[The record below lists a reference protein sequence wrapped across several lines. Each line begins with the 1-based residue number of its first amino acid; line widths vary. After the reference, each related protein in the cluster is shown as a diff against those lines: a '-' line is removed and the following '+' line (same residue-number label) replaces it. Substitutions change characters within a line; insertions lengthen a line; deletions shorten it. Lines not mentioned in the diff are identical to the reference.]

1 MVNNRLIQR
10 LTDEKVAGYIFILPF
25 AIGFLAFLCFPMLMS
40 LVFSFTKYNILSS
53 PSFIGFENYKTMF
66 TSDKLFWQSFWVT
79 IKYVI
84 FSVPL
89 RLVMALLV
97 AMLLVRKSKASGFF
111 RAIFYLP
118 SIIGSSVA
126 VAILWKRLFASNG
139 VINGLLGTIGIESN
153 IAWLGRVDTALW
165 TLIILAVWQFGSS
178 MLIFLAGL
186 KQIPV
191 YLYEAATVDGI
202 SKWKK
207 FTKITL
213 PMLTPTIFFNLINQ
227 LINGFMA
234 FTQSFIITEGKPLNS
249 TLFYVVYMYQ
259 NSFKYNKLGYGC
271 AMAWFMV
278 IVVGTLTA
286 IIFLSQKK
294 WVYYE
299 AE

>member
-1 MVNNRLIQR
+1 MVNNRLIQK

-53 PSFIGFENYKTMF
+53 PSFIGFENYMTMF
-66 TSDKLFWQSFWVT
+66 TGDKLFWQSFWVT

-84 FSVPL
+84 FSVPM
-89 RLVMALLV
+89 RLIMALLV
-97 AMLLVRKSKASGFF
+97 AMLLVRKSKASGFY
-111 RAIFYLP
+111 RAVFYLP

-139 VINGLLGTIGIESN
+139 VINGLLGNIGIECN

-207 FTKITL
+207 FTRITL

-259 NSFKYNKLGYGC
+259 SSFKYNKLGYGC

-286 IIFLSQKK
+286 ILFLTQKK

>member
-1 MVNNRLIQR
+1 MSFKTITRKLA
-10 LTDEKVAGYIFILPF
+10 DEKVAGYVFILPF
-25 AIGFLAFLCFPMLMS
+25 AIGFIAFLCFPMLMS
-40 LVFSFTKYNILSS
+40 LVFSFTKYNILTA
-53 PSFIGFENYKTMF
+53 PSFIGLDNYKTMF
-66 TSDKLFWQSFWVT
+66 TNDELFWKSFWVT
-79 IKYVI
+79 IKYVV

-89 RLVMALLV
+89 RLIMALVV
-97 AMLLVRKSKASGFF
+97 AMLLARKSKASGFF
-111 RAIFYLP
+111 RAVFYLP

-139 VINGLLGTIGIESN
+139 VINGLLGLIGIETN
-153 IAWLGRVDTALW
+153 IAWLGRVDTAIW

-202 SKWKK
+202 SWWKK

-234 FTQSFIITEGKPLNS
+234 FTQSYIITEGKPLNS

-286 IIFLSQKK
+286 ILFLSQKK

-299 AE
+299 TE

>member
-1 MVNNRLIQR
+1 
-10 LTDEKVAGYIFILPF
+10 
-25 AIGFLAFLCFPMLMS
+25 
-40 LVFSFTKYNILSS
+40 
-53 PSFIGFENYKTMF
+53 
-66 TSDKLFWQSFWVT
+66 
-79 IKYVI
+79 
-84 FSVPL
+84 
-89 RLVMALLV
+89 
-97 AMLLVRKSKASGFF
+97 
-111 RAIFYLP
+111 
-118 SIIGSSVA
+118 
-126 VAILWKRLFASNG
+126 
-139 VINGLLGTIGIESN
+139 
-153 IAWLGRVDTALW
+153 
-165 TLIILAVWQFGSS
+165 

-207 FTKITL
+207 FTRITL

-259 NSFKYNKLGYGC
+259 SSFKYNKLGYGC

-286 IIFLSQKK
+286 IIFLTQKK